1 MVEAVG
7 EVPVK
12 LVENSF
18 VVRMEMVVD
27 FWEKE
32 VNLADLVAVLVAL
45 EAVVQKVVKEKEV
58 EERMEKA
65 VKSEDLVEKTVQEE
79 EKFRVVNQ
87 EQEEEI
93 KVVPVEM
100 D

>member
-1 MVEAVG
+1 MEAVG

-32 VNLADLVAVLVAL
+32 VNLADLVAV
-45 EAVVQKVVKEKEV
+45 
-58 EERMEKA
+58 
-65 VKSEDLVEKTVQEE
+65 
-79 EKFRVVNQ
+79 
-87 EQEEEI
+87 
-93 KVVPVEM
+93 PVLDQM
-100 D
+100 YRTQSCQIQYTQRP